1 MARISGITT
10 DYPWDATSPNGSFL
24 NRSRASHR
32 RLRDG
37 ALVSP
42 PKNLSVCDVLSSH
55 HLLASGISMLARLSP
70 PDGLAIIGNT
80 DNDRLVRGFRTILS
94 PHFDALSIEPST
106 ALLVG
111 SHRL

>member
-1 MARISGITT
+1 
-10 DYPWDATSPNGSFL
+10 
-24 NRSRASHR
+24 
-32 RLRDG
+32 
-37 ALVSP
+37 
-42 PKNLSVCDVLSSH
+42 
-55 HLLASGISMLARLSP
+55 MLARLSP